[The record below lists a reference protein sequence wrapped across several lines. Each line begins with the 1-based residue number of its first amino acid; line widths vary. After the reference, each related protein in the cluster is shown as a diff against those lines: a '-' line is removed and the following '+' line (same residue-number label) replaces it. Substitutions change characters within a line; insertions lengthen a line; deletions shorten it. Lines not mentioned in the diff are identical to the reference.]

1 MCGQFILRNI
11 KKVLP
16 KSRGARRSQ
25 TRGLHVL
32 RGDLKKGFAS

>member
-1 MCGQFILRNI
+1 MLERFILRND

-16 KSRGARRSQ
+16 KSRGARRSR

-32 RGDLKKGFAS
+32 RGDLKRGFAS